1 MSDMFES
8 AVSFLRENGITS
20 VEISGTE
27 GSSTFY
33 QGDLEVD
40 DSVIDGLDDLVPN
53 LDELLN
59 SAEDHMRDMAD
70 KAGVELGEVR
80 ITSDYQIF
88 L

>member
-1 MSDMFES
+1 MTFFE
-8 AVSFLRENGITS
+8 AVKFLKDHGVTA
-20 VEISGTE
+20 VEVSGTDNDV
-27 GSSTFY
+27 TFY

-59 SAEDHMRDMAD
+59 SAEDHMRAMAD